1 MAKSLEFEISV
12 YPDPVLRKPA
22 EAIEAFDGELADTI
36 AAMFVRMRE
45 SQGVGLAAPQ
55 VGLKQRLLVLNPSGE
70 AEDDLVL
77 VNPEILKL
85 SGPRTTMD
93 EGCLSFPGIFGQ
105 VTRPDRVR
113 VRAQT
118 PAGETFEQDYEGF
131 VSRIIQHEM
140 DHLEGVLLIDR
151 MSPADKVRNKA
162 AFEALVETYRAE
174 QGA

>member
-77 VNPEILKL
+77 VNPGDRKRMYQKL
-85 SGPRTTMD
+85 
-93 EGCLSFPGIFGQ
+93 
-105 VTRPDRVR
+105 
-113 VRAQT
+113 
-118 PAGETFEQDYEGF
+118 GESL
-131 VSRIIQHEM
+131 SRIPQVRKDSVAQDDIET
-140 DHLEGVLLIDR
+140 GVR
-151 MSPADKVRNKA
+151 KGKR
-162 AFEALVETYRAE
+162 FGVESKKMHMRV
-174 QGA
+174 